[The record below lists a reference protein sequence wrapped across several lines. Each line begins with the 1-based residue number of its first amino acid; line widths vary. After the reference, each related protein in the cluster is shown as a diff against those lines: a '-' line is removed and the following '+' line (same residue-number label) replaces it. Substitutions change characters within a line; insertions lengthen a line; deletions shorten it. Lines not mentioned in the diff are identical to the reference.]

1 MTAERLI
8 RLMQQPEQL
17 DLVPYEELKTMV
29 LAYPFSPHLR
39 QLLLL
44 KSKQN
49 GHHEYERNLA
59 AAAALSLDRSVLHR
73 LIVPVAAPVPVIIRE
88 VVLDLK
94 PIKTLLRDLEAII
107 PVEQTVVEPVAI
119 AQEAPIISTS
129 ATPPPATT
137 PKAPMQF
144 GSWVE
149 QFKLPVISAPDMGSE
164 SENEGAPVKAQTLA
178 SRSVSENKEVLS
190 ETLAK
195 ILVRQGYK
203 EKAISMYERLM
214 VANPEKSAIFAA
226 AIEELKK

>member
-59 AAAALSLDRSVLHR
+59 AASALSLDRSLLHR
-73 LIVPVAAPVPVIIRE
+73 LIVPVAAPAPVVVRE
-88 VVLDLK
+88 EILELK
-94 PIKTLLRDLEAII
+94 PIKTLMRDLEAIS
-107 PVEQTVVEPVAI
+107 PVEKTVVEPTANV
-119 AQEAPIISTS
+119 QEL
-129 ATPPPATT
+129 TPPTT
-137 PKAPMQF
+137 PVTPASPMPF

-149 QFKLPVISAPDMGSE
+149 QFNLPAISTPDNHSE
-164 SENEGAPVKAQTLA
+164 TENEGAPLKAQTLA
-178 SRSVSENKEVLS
+178 SKSVSENKEVVS

-195 ILVRQGYK
+195 ILIRQGYK

>member
-1 MTAERLI
+1 
-8 RLMQQPEQL
+8 MQQPEQL

-59 AAAALSLDRSVLHR
+59 AASALSLDRTVLHR
-73 LIVPVAAPVPVIIRE
+73 LIVPVAVPAPVIVRE
-88 VVLDLK
+88 EVLELK
-94 PIKTLLRDLEAII
+94 PIKTLMRDLEAIS
-107 PVEQTVVEPVAI
+107 PVEKVVVEPAAI
-119 AQEAPIISTS
+119 AQEIPTPPAPVQP
-129 ATPPPATT
+129 ATPI
-137 PKAPMQF
+137 QF

-149 QFKLPVISAPDMGSE
+149 QFNLPVISAPDTGSE
-164 SENEGAPVKAQTLA
+164 AENDGTPMKAQALA
-178 SRSVSENKEVLS
+178 SRSVAENKEVVS

-195 ILVRQGYK
+195 ILIRQGYK

>member
-1 MTAERLI
+1 
-8 RLMQQPEQL
+8 
-17 DLVPYEELKTMV
+17 
-29 LAYPFSPHLR
+29 
-39 QLLLL
+39 
-44 KSKQN
+44 
-49 GHHEYERNLA
+49 
-59 AAAALSLDRSVLHR
+59 
-73 LIVPVAAPVPVIIRE
+73 
-88 VVLDLK
+88 
-94 PIKTLLRDLEAII
+94 
-107 PVEQTVVEPVAI
+107 
-119 AQEAPIISTS
+119 
-129 ATPPPATT
+129 
-137 PKAPMQF
+137 MQF